1 MYQNNEFS
9 FSENGGTAAI
19 LSIAICAIMMCV
31 AFAIEFRG
39 AQNQRAKLQDALD
52 AGVLFAAIA
61 HPASGSVAMT
71 STDSDTGA
79 ESFAAENFRGTCRPK
94 FSIAWDGVDTYAG
107 TASCTVP
114 MPFGGLFGRSTI
126 KVGVTSAARPGAAG
140 NGLGLCLLALNP
152 LAKGVEISGGGAFD
166 LENCIMQVNSTSP
179 TSVNLS
185 GGSSITSAQNCLEGG
200 VQSGGASNMTPAPE
214 SCGGVPDPFASLPLP
229 AFGACDHTNFSVD
242 SAQTLKPGVYCDGLA
257 ANNETFDFDP
267 GLYIIKDGKLS
278 SSGSATLRGTGVTFF
293 LTGTNSEISWSG
305 GGTYQFTAMQTG
317 LLSDFVI
324 YLDPTANAKS
334 KSHISGGGD
343 TFYNGVIYLPNQQME
358 ISGSGSVST
367 TTSDLALV
375 ADTFK
380 YSGSSTLNIEHVS
393 ANGYLRDEL
402 AGSDPSMIAL
412 VK

>member
-1 MYQNNEFS
+1 MYPNYDFPK
-9 FSENGGTAAI
+9 SENGGTAAI

-61 HPASGSVAMT
+61 HPASGSVTVT
-71 STDSDTGA
+71 SSDSDVGA
-79 ESFAAENFRGTCRPK
+79 ESFAAENFRGTCQPK

-152 LAKGVEISGGGAFD
+152 RAKGVEISGGGAFD

-200 VQSGGASNMTPAPE
+200 VQSGESNMTPAPE

-229 AFGACDHTNFSVD
+229 PVGACDHTDFSVD
-242 SAQTLKPGVYCDGLA
+242 SAQTLKPGVYCGGLEA
-257 ANNETFDFDP
+257 KNETFDFDP
-267 GLYIIKDGKLS
+267 GLYIIKDGKFG
-278 SSGSATLRGTGVTFF
+278 SSGTATLRGTGVTFF
-293 LTGTNSEISWSG
+293 LTGNNSEISWSG

-324 YLDPTANAKS
+324 YLDPAANAKR
-334 KSHISGGGD
+334 KSHISGGGN
-343 TFYNGVIYLPNQQME
+343 TFYNGVIYLPDQQLE
-358 ISGSGSVST
+358 ISGTGSVST
-367 TTSDLALV
+367 TKSDLALV

-380 YSGSSTLNIEHVS
+380 FTGTSTLDIEHVS

-402 AGSDPSMIAL
+402 SGSDPSAIAL